1 MSTSIRGGQLGGESK
16 AIAAALKRTPVKKR
30 LKARVTLI

>member
-16 AIAAALKRTPVKKR
+16 AIAAALEGAAVKKR

>member
-1 MSTSIRGGQLGGESK
+1 MSASIRGGHLGDESTI
-16 AIAAALKRTPVKKR
+16 IAAALEGAAVKKR